1 MIELL
6 VEHSLGFAQL
16 QDGGRFGV
24 RHLGIT
30 QGGALDW
37 VAMQQAN
44 WLLGNTADATVIEIP
59 LGGLQLRAHASGWLA
74 LTGAD
79 LDAKLDDQPLP
90 PGHAFQLRHGQ
101 TLQFNNPKR
110 GVRAYLATPGGF
122 AAEPVMDA
130 VATVMREQLGGLHG
144 NGRGLHNSDR
154 LQGKAGDAEPRT
166 LPADALWYPGNEVVL
181 DLIPGEQIAA
191 FTGASLFAA
200 FNQSWTLDQRA
211 DRMGMRL
218 TGPALRYQG
227 QALIS
232 EGIPLGAV
240 QVPPDGQPIILMND
254 RQTIGG
260 YPRLG
265 AVTPLSL
272 ARLAQCA
279 PGQKVRLR
287 VVSQESARREMLNVI
302 STLQAQGALPG
313 LAHP

>member
-1 MIELL
+1 
-6 VEHSLGFAQL
+6 
-16 QDGGRFGV
+16 
-24 RHLGIT
+24 
-30 QGGALDW
+30 
-37 VAMQQAN
+37 
-44 WLLGNTADATVIEIP
+44 
-59 LGGLQLRAHASGWLA
+59 AHASGWLA

-79 LDAKLDDQPLP
+79 LDAKLDDRPLA
-90 PGHAFQLRHGQ
+90 PGQAFQLRHGQ

>member
-44 WLLGNTADATVIEIP
+44 WLLGNAADAAVIEIP
-59 LGGLQLRAHASGWLA
+59 LGGLQLHVQRGGWLA

-79 LDAKLDDQPLP
+79 LNAKLDEQPLA
-90 PGHAFQLRHGQ
+90 PGQAIQLRHGQ
-101 TLQFNNPKR
+101 TLQFNSPKR

-122 AAEPVMDA
+122 AADPVMGA

-144 NGRGLHNSDR
+144 NGRGLHNGDR
-154 LQGKAGDAEPRT
+154 LQGNASDAEPRT
-166 LPADALWYPGNEVVL
+166 LPAEALRYPGNEVVL
-181 DLIPGEQIAA
+181 DLIPGAQIASFA
-191 FTGASLFAA
+191 GASLFAA

-227 QALIS
+227 NALIS

-287 VVSQESARREMLNVI
+287 VVSQEAARSEHLK
-302 STLQAQGALPG
+302 LLAQQQGQQQLP
-313 LAHP
+313 PTD

>member
-44 WLLGNTADATVIEIP
+44 WLLGNTADAAVLEIP
-59 LGGLQLRAHASGWLA
+59 LGGLQVRAQASGWLA

-90 PGHAFQLRHGQ
+90 PGQAFQLRHGQ

-122 AAEPVMDA
+122 AAEPVMSA

-154 LQGKAGDAEPRT
+154 LQGKASNAAPRT
-166 LPADALWYPGNEVVL
+166 LPADALWYPGVEVVL
-181 DLIPGEQIAA
+181 DLIPGAQIAA
-191 FTGASLFAA
+191 FAGASLFAA

-232 EGIPLGAV
+232 EGIPLGAM

-287 VVSQESARREMLNVI
+287 VVSQEVARRELLAAI
-302 STLQAQGALPG
+302 KALATQGQHTP
-313 LAHP
+313 P

>member
-44 WLLGNTADATVIEIP
+44 WLLGNAADAAVIEIP
-59 LGGLQLRAHASGWLA
+59 LGGLQLHVQSGGWLA

-79 LDAKLDDQPLP
+79 LNAKLDEQPLV
-90 PGHAFQLRHGQ
+90 PGQAFQLRHGQ
-101 TLQFNNPKR
+101 TLQLNSPKR

-122 AAEPVMDA
+122 AADPVMGA
-130 VATVMREQLGGLHG
+130 VATVMREHLGGVHG
-144 NGRGLHNSDR
+144 NGRGLHNGDR
-154 LQGKAGDAEPRT
+154 LQGNASDATPRT
-166 LPADALWYPGNEVVL
+166 LPTGALWYPGNEVVL
-181 DLIPGEQIAA
+181 DLIPGAQIAGFA
-191 FTGASLFAA
+191 GASLFAA

-287 VVSQESARREMLNVI
+287 VASQEAARREMLAAI
-302 STLQAQGALPG
+302 KALATQGQPN
-313 LAHP
+313 P